1 MIIATYVPNHRT
13 PKIQAARTARIS
25 GRNRKP
31 NNNSWRTQYPFFL
44 MDRTTREKINEERK
58 NLDNTINQLG
68 PRDLC
73 RTLCPTTEYIYLSNV
88 QRMFSRINHSLHRK
102 IRFNILI
109 RTEIKQNMFSYENGI
124 KLEINSKNKISEIH
138 THAELKQHTPK

>member
-1 MIIATYVPNHRT
+1 
-13 PKIQAARTARIS
+13 
-25 GRNRKP
+25 
-31 NNNSWRTQYPFFL
+31 
-44 MDRTTREKINEERK
+44 
-58 NLDNTINQLG
+58 
-68 PRDLC
+68 
-73 RTLCPTTEYIYLSNV
+73 
-88 QRMFSRINHSLHRK
+88 MFSRIDHSLHRK

>member
-58 NLDNTINQLG
+58 KPGQHYK
-68 PRDLC
+68 P
-73 RTLCPTTEYIYLSNV
+73 
-88 QRMFSRINHSLHRK
+88 
-102 IRFNILI
+102 IRAQE
-109 RTEIKQNMFSYENGI
+109 TS
-124 KLEINSKNKISEIH
+124 
-138 THAELKQHTPK
+138 AELSVQQRNTYMYQMYRECSLG